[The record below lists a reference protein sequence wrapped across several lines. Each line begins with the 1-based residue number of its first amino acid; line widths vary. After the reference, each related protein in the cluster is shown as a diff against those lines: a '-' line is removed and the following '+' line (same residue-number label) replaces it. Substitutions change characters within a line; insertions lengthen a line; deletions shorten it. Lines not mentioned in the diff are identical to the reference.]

1 MAEEILENAN
11 VNEEVVSE
19 NKPAEKKFTGKK
31 PFNKKANGDRRARRE
46 ENDGFEK
53 KTLQINRVTKVVKGG
68 RNLRFAALVVV
79 GDKNGKVG
87 VGTGKAA
94 ETPNAIDKATA
105 SAKKNLITVNLL
117 NGTIPHEVIGKFG
130 TSKVL
135 LMPAPEGT
143 GVIAGGSARTVLEL
157 VGVKNI
163 TCKNYGSRNS
173 INNVR
178 ATIDAL
184 TRLNTREQIALKR
197 GKKPEEI

>member
-19 NKPAEKKFTGKK
+19 NKPAEKKFAGKK
-31 PFNKKANGDRRARRE
+31 PFNKKANDRRARRE

-68 RNLRFAALVVV
+68 RNLRFAALVVI

-105 SAKKNLITVNLL
+105 SAKKHLITVNLL

-143 GVIAGGSARTVLEL
+143 GVIAGGSTRTVLEL

-178 ATIDAL
+178 AAIDAL
-184 TRLNTREQIALKR
+184 TKLNTREQIALKR